1 MELQSSRDPLPE
13 ASASV
18 AKTPKRIREGPAGS
32 DPQGWSHRAGWAAR
46 GRTGHSLDVRGRGS
60 VGNPHGESARFQ
72 PWRGSEPSW
81 SLREVGGSGPE
92 ASNMWTLEKLP
103 QSPEQVPVTEHNVPA
118 SAGARSRAGTGRSL
132 GFPGEALLGAQV
144 WGCWFSWAM
153 LPTLPRGPGQYSGE
167 LPPAQPPPRWHPP
180 PVWRDQEAHRPPSPP
195 VSCKHVSGEHAELRT
210 WGRASEDSAAS
221 GSDTGCQG
229 SAPGCQGSAPTAASR
244 ARPGS
249 PGPVQ
254 DASGDLI
261 TPLCS

>member
-1 MELQSSRDPLPE
+1 M
-13 ASASV
+13 
-18 AKTPKRIREGPAGS
+18 
-32 DPQGWSHRAGWAAR
+32 
-46 GRTGHSLDVRGRGS
+46 
-60 VGNPHGESARFQ
+60 GNPHGESARFQ

-144 WGCWFSWAM
+144 WGCWFSLAM

-210 WGRASEDSAAS
+210 WGKAS
-221 GSDTGCQG
+221 GTLQR
-229 SAPGCQGSAPTAASR
+229 AA
-244 ARPGS
+244 
-249 PGPVQ
+249 V
-254 DASGDLI
+254 
-261 TPLCS
+261 TPLPRQCPDGRLARAAGLPRACAGRLG